1 MQWEGFKKQASPK
14 ENNIILDLMNQKEL
28 GGEFIFERAFEGP
41 QNFKIILSI
50 SSHFQLLPRPSDL
63 YKNQNMKSRN

>member
-28 GGEFIFERAFEGP
+28 GGEFIFERAF
-41 QNFKIILSI
+41 
-50 SSHFQLLPRPSDL
+50 
-63 YKNQNMKSRN
+63 